1 MHNEP
6 DYRRHLDLAKLCAGT
21 VMLLIGGLAFLNAID
36 VIDIA
41 SPWRW
46 WPLILIGV
54 GAASEIDAIRQRRSS
69 GGFALMG
76 SGIWLLIGS
85 QHLLGF
91 SYRTAFPLLVVFI
104 GLGMI
109 VHAFTDLPKEKSH
122 GQR

>member
-6 DYRRHLDLAKLCAGT
+6 DYRRHLDLAKLCAGA
-21 VMLLIGGLAFLNAID
+21 VMLLIGGLAFLDSID

-54 GAASEIDAIRQRRSS
+54 GAASEIDAIRNRRSS

-76 SGIWLLIGS
+76 TGIWLLIAS
-85 QHLLGF
+85 QQLLGF
-91 SYRTAFPLLVVFI
+91 TYRTGFPLLVVFV